1 MADANLTPHP
11 DPLSELTMLV
21 QRAKQMA
28 LEMPLARRNSYG
40 LLDATERAMDLYRV
54 IAGICGEALDTLR
67 TTPPPVSPDA
77 LNVAQALL
85 KITRICTTEYETHC
99 HEEEQRRIRNRRWSE
114 VHDEFEAAQRE
125 GRPMRSEWSWER
137 QARWEGPIT

>member
-1 MADANLTPHP
+1 MADANLTPHH

-28 LEMPLARRNSYG
+28 LEMPRTRRSSFG
-40 LLDATERAMDLYRV
+40 MFDAADRAMDLYRV
-54 IAGICGEALDTLR
+54 IAGICGKTLERLRTAAPVSQDALD
-67 TTPPPVSPDA
+67 A
-77 LNVAQALL
+77 AQALL
-85 KITRICTTEYETHC
+85 KITRICTTEYDTHC
-99 HEEEQRRIRNRRWSE
+99 QEEAARREHARRLRE

-125 GRPMRSEWSWER
+125 GRPMRSDWSWER

>member
-1 MADANLTPHP
+1 MADSNLTPSH

-21 QRAKQMA
+21 HRARQMA
-28 LEMPLARRNSYG
+28 LELPQARRSRLG
-40 LLDATERAMDLYRV
+40 LLDATDRAMDLYRV
-54 IAGICGEALDTLR
+54 MAGICGEALDKMR

-77 LNVAQALL
+77 SLAAQALL
-85 KITRICTTEYETHC
+85 KITRICTTEYDTHC
-99 HEEEQRRIRNRRWSE
+99 QEEERRRIHTRRWSE

-125 GRPMRSEWSWER
+125 GRAMRAEWSWER

>member
-1 MADANLTPHP
+1 MADANLTPSH

-21 QRAKQMA
+21 QRTKQMA
-28 LEMPLARRNSYG
+28 LELPQARRSSYG
-40 LLDATERAMDLYRV
+40 LLDGTERAMDIYRV
-54 IAGICGEALDTLR
+54 IAGICGEALERLR

-77 LNVAQALL
+77 LDVAQALL
-85 KITRICTTEYETHC
+85 RIARLCTTEYDTHC
-99 HEEEQRRIRNRRWSE
+99 KEEEQRRIRTRRWSE

-125 GRPMRSEWSWER
+125 GRPMRSDWSWER